1 MRILLCRGS
10 ELQIHL
16 RYHKRLFQEGSV
28 MELVDSDEDEFD
40 AHLEALKDIRIL
52 FPKNIKILIK

>member
-1 MRILLCRGS
+1 M
-10 ELQIHL
+10 QIHL
-16 RYHKRLFQEGSV
+16 RYSKHLFQEGSV

-52 FPKNIKILIK
+52 FPKNIRILIK